1 MRSKFEEEIYKELCK
16 KYGKRNVE
24 YESETLHYLS
34 SYYPDF
40 TITRDGVRFFV
51 ETKGYFRPKDR
62 SKMRLVKEFNPEI
75 DLRIIFQKDNYYT
88 PTMNYSKWAEKN
100 GIQYAIGN
108 DFKRLW

>member
-24 YESETLHYLS
+24 YESEVLHYLNN
-34 SYYPDF
+34 YYPDF
-40 TITRDGVRFFV
+40 TVRRNGTRFFV

-100 GIQYAIGN
+100 GIQYAIGS
-108 DFKRLW
+108 DFKKTW